1 MEQKIA
7 QLTEAIYREGVE
19 RGEAQ
24 AKKIGDDAQR
34 EAEKIIIAA
43 KTEAAAII
51 AAAKLQAEDIRKN
64 TAAETK
70 LAGRQAISAIKQQ
83 IVDLVMTSL
92 IEIPLAKALGEPAT
106 IKEFTAAAIKSWG
119 GEMDSAEL
127 ILPEALRKEIEAS
140 FQSGLQQILKG
151 GMTLTFTKN
160 FKSGFQ
166 IKPQGSGFKI
176 SLTDDDFGT
185 FFKEYLKPKTRT
197 LLFGE

>member
-24 AKKIGDDAQR
+24 ALTICDDAR
-34 EAEKIIIAA
+34 RNAEK
-43 KTEAAAII
+43 II
-51 AAAKLQAEDIRKN
+51 AAAKAEASSIITTATLQAEEMRKN
-64 TAAETK
+64 TATETK
-70 LAGRQAISAIKQQ
+70 LAGQKALSAIKQQ
-83 IVDLVMTSL
+83 IVDLVMTNL
-92 IEIPLAKALGEPAT
+92 VETPLAKTLSDPAT
-106 IKEFTAAAIKSWG
+106 IKEFTNAIIKSWG

-127 ILPEALRKEIEAS
+127 ILPEALCKEIETS
-140 FQSGLQQILKG
+140 LQSGLQQLLRG
-151 GMTLTFTKN
+151 GITLTFTKS